1 MLSYLIA
8 CCRVKCYFCVETF
21 ARQGSR
27 NCCTF
32 QSCFRPM
39 WSLTPGSQGCYD
51 EFVVKYVMHSG
62 FEFCGRDWSAYNV
75 ADLMR
80 NSHEFL
86 SPQDLNSYDSLLKSG
101 ASFDGRKAILRMS
114 HDFLP
119 IRKTVAEL
127 ACERLAKS
135 STFISRTAHGS
146 YFWCQQGFKLC
157 SHQTNEVLSYD
168 FLTTNSRSRIAEEIA
183 DIIRDAR
190 KP

>member
-1 MLSYLIA
+1 
-8 CCRVKCYFCVETF
+8 
-21 ARQGSR
+21 
-27 NCCTF
+27 
-32 QSCFRPM
+32 M

-86 SPQDLNSYDSLLKSG
+86 SPQDGSPLKSD
-101 ASFDGRKAILRMS
+101 ASFDGRFL
-114 HDFLP
+114 DFLCE
-119 IRKTVAEL
+119 IRTNFWVHETWIRTAAFWNRMRPSMVARQFCGCL
-127 ACERLAKS
+127 TTFSLFVRPCERLAKS